1 MHALVVDD
9 SRVARKVLIGVLR
22 HQCGFEELSEA
33 GDGDE
38 ALKVLETAKFDLI
51 LMDWNMPNMQGIEV
65 LRSLREM
72 GRKVPVIMVSSEK
85 QRAQIVEAIGAGA
98 NNYIVKPIVPEVV
111 AEKVKETLDRVA
123 KAAGC
128 ERSRRALVA
137 DDSGVMRQLL
147 MGVLTKNCGFEEVV
161 QAADGVEAVDLSKKA
176 IYDIILL
183 DWNMPN
189 MLGIEALAAIREND
203 ETTPIVMVT
212 SEKEGAR
219 VVEAFDA
226 GATNYI
232 LKPFEPASIGDKIN
246 QMMVDHF

>member
-1 MHALVVDD
+1 MHALIVDD

-22 HQCGFEELSEA
+22 HECGFDDLAEA
-33 GDGDE
+33 GDGEE
-38 ALKVLETAKFDLI
+38 ALKALETSKFDLI
-51 LMDWNMPNMQGIEV
+51 LLDWNMPNIQGIEV

-72 GRKVPVIMVSSEK
+72 GRKTPVIMVSSEK
-85 QRAQIVEAIGAGA
+85 ERAQIVEAIGAGA
-98 NNYIVKPIVPEVV
+98 NNYVVKPIVPAVV

-123 KAAGC
+123 KASGK

-147 MGVLTKNCGFEEVV
+147 EGVLTKSCAFDEVIH
-161 QAADGVEAVDLSKKA
+161 AADGLEAVEASKKA
-176 IYDIILL
+176 VYDIILL

-189 MLGIEALAAIREND
+189 MLGIEALGAIREND
-203 ETTPIVMVT
+203 QTTPIVMVT

-219 VVEAFDA
+219 VVVAFDA

-232 LKPFEPASIGDKIN
+232 LKPFEPTGIAEKIN